1 MSDPEDERS
10 SQPGDLYATPVGTNE
25 DDVATEADAV
35 STQISENITVRR
47 SSGVAGPTVDSSRP
61 SAISS
66 LMATRGPAEEMDEHE
81 KVCHDYKVKIDSFFG
96 AHPLGKDYSRVFNR
110 TCNKPMPPVPQ
121 DDVLLRFLALQSS
134 EIDENDIRTVRA
146 VLKSCMNE
154 YDDLCAAMMDSV
166 KHEKIKSRRS
176 SVGEAS
182 KILQLDFNR
191 DRQLQEQQNKTLN
204 DMTSG
209 NELIEGQFGA
219 IVEFLKYTGRS
230 NWYAIFEFFKS
241 KFGVVDAKVIG
252 GHLDYLFSV
261 AGGANFGTEL
271 NSEDL
276 SADQPSKY
284 IPMSTKSNV
293 NTKTTTSMPQG
304 QRWSHLASDEAS
316 FVSETKAIETFIRLH
331 ELHGRYID
339 DDGFTVMKPPES
351 LDFFYS
357 VVARY
362 RLNLWLAKHL
372 LNRFPDLMTAMGASE
387 LEETQCKNLRLRYDA
402 YFSGD
407 TVAYDAL
414 PLQDK
419 VTVMSFVANKLAPN
433 MNIGVNLIISLAN
446 IFNPADIRENVSRL
460 GVYLGSLSLK
470 QSDNLQQRFID
481 TETERRKLAE
491 LAWPTAWNS
500 LASIFG
506 LSINP
511 DTGVPKMLESSTP
524 AMYTFLIQAYDYRGP
539 NNGIGGISTA
549 RKALEQSIV
558 KFCGQIHNFRQPMED
573 VPIDK
578 IKSVYEDFIQAPSA
592 HGLPID
598 PPNTVDRSSFT
609 RNGSRNGSGF
619 VGTAQL

>member
-219 IVEFLKYTGRS
+219 IFEFLKYTGRS

-252 GHLDYLFSV
+252 GHLDYFFSV

-276 SADQPSKY
+276 SADQPSTKY
-284 IPMSTKSNV
+284 IPMSTRSNV
-293 NTKTTTSMPQG
+293 STKTLATVFTLICLTCYCVYADSFRLSYDGCLTTFGEAYRNSVDPNWG
-304 QRWSHLASDEAS
+304 QKSQLFAEQH
-316 FVSETKAIETFIRLH
+316 
-331 ELHGRYID
+331 
-339 DDGFTVMKPPES
+339 FTYK
-351 LDFFYS
+351 
-357 VVARY
+357 
-362 RLNLWLAKHL
+362 
-372 LNRFPDLMTAMGASE
+372 
-387 LEETQCKNLRLRYDA
+387 
-402 YFSGD
+402 
-407 TVAYDAL
+407 
-414 PLQDK
+414 
-419 VTVMSFVANKLAPN
+419 
-433 MNIGVNLIISLAN
+433 
-446 IFNPADIRENVSRL
+446 
-460 GVYLGSLSLK
+460 
-470 QSDNLQQRFID
+470 
-481 TETERRKLAE
+481 
-491 LAWPTAWNS
+491 
-500 LASIFG
+500 
-506 LSINP
+506 
-511 DTGVPKMLESSTP
+511 
-524 AMYTFLIQAYDYRGP
+524 
-539 NNGIGGISTA
+539 
-549 RKALEQSIV
+549 
-558 KFCGQIHNFRQPMED
+558 
-573 VPIDK
+573 
-578 IKSVYEDFIQAPSA
+578 
-592 HGLPID
+592 
-598 PPNTVDRSSFT
+598 
-609 RNGSRNGSGF
+609 GSG
-619 VGTAQL
+619 GDGGNGNGKKGSNAENLKSSKNN